1 MIHACRRTRDEKIMN
16 YGNDNHLR
24 STLIYLEDFT
34 AAAAAEEATT
44 AEAVARKTTTKLLK
58 LISVKRTSLEI
69 KVS

>member
-1 MIHACRRTRDEKIMN
+1 MN

-34 AAAAAEEATT
+34 AAEEVAT